1 MIVLDCNAAIN
12 MAVGTSEGEALRS
25 LLIEGGGRVCSPA
38 LFCAEV
44 AHVLEKRV
52 RGGYVTTEEAR
63 KMGRACLAFV
73 DELVPDAELWE
84 EALSESIR
92 LGHSSYD
99 MFYLVLARRNAAQL
113 FTLDRKLQQLC
124 LDNGVNCVFT
134 DTEF

>member
-12 MAVGTSEGEALRS
+12 MVVGTPEGKALQS
-25 LLIEGGGRVCSPA
+25 LLVEGGGRVCSPA
-38 LFCAEV
+38 LFCAEIS
-44 AHVLEKRV
+44 HVLEKRV
-52 RGGYVTTEEAR
+52 RGNHMTVKEAR
-63 KMGRACLAFV
+63 GMGRACLSFV
-73 DELVPDAELWE
+73 DKLVPDTELWE

-92 LGHSSYD
+92 LGHSVYD

>member
-12 MAVGTSEGEALRS
+12 MLVGTEEGKALKALLLEGEK
-25 LLIEGGGRVCSPA
+25 VVSPA

-44 AHVLEKRV
+44 THVLEKRV
-52 RGGYVTTEEAR
+52 RGGHMTREKAR
-63 KMGRACLAFV
+63 EMGRACLSSV
-73 DELVPDAELWE
+73 DEFIPDGELWE
-84 EALSESIR
+84 EALLESVR

-99 MFYLVLARRNAAQL
+99 LFYLLLARRNAATL